1 MKHTRGTVFIS
12 SWT

>member
-1 MKHTRGTVFIS
+1 MKHTRDTVFIS